1 MTTVD
6 QLIRTRRAH
15 LSTITAHLDA
25 LPQASRKEQVL
36 ALGWR
41 AQRRLFE
48 MAAQGPE
55 ITLEHFV
62 PADVPDLQ
70 EVVHHGRNTFPTFRF
85 FQKRFCRP
93 AGEAGR
99 LFGYNHGPTQRLLGP
114 GYFVTH
120 PTMGQPGW
128 PVRGAV
134 VVDYFMVPDAPVS
147 PGWPAV
153 IPNSQGG
160 QRLVYDRT
168 RDFMRRVS
176 QHVSVGR
183 AWKEERKLP
192 AYFVLCR
199 EDGSV

>member
-1 MTTVD
+1 MTTLD
-6 QLIRTRRAH
+6 RLIRARGPRLDTV
-15 LSTITAHLDA
+15 TAHLDA
-25 LPQASRKEQVL
+25 LPHAVRKEQAL

-48 MAAQGPE
+48 LAARGPE

-70 EVVHHGRNTFPTFRF
+70 EVVHHGRNTFPAFRF

-93 AGEAGR
+93 QGEAGR

-114 GYFVTH
+114 GYFVTR
-120 PTMGQPGW
+120 PTAGQPGW
-128 PVRGAV
+128 PARGAM

-147 PGWPAV
+147 PGWPPV
-153 IPNSQGG
+153 IPNSQGA

-176 QHVSVGR
+176 EHVSVGR
-183 AWKEERKLP
+183 AWKEEKMLP

-199 EDGSV
+199 EA